1 MNLNEYN
8 IDGIIED
15 YGEYIHD
22 FGPSAIEFYNFVI
35 VEREFLEG
43 VKNRLNNEQK
53 RKLLEYDLNFINK
66 AESIYNFLKDD
77 IHFSKIDKPLKD
89 WWWHVD
95 KIAKGNL
102 KIRFDY
108 TMDVSVTA

>member
-15 YGEYIHD
+15 YGDYID
-22 FGPSAIEFYNFVI
+22 NFGASAIEFYNFVI
-35 VEREFLEG
+35 VERDFLEG
-43 VKNRLNNEQK
+43 VKDKLSNEQK
-53 RKLLEYDLNFINK
+53 RNLLVYDLNFIHK

-77 IHFSKIDKPLKD
+77 INFSEIANPIKH

-95 KIAKGNL
+95 KIAKGSL
-102 KIRFDY
+102 SIKFDY
-108 TMDVSVTA
+108 TIDVNVTA